1 MEIIITP
8 LPLHYSSITPNL
20 SISLTIPT
28 SITPQ
33 NSQRALVLISRCDGG
48 GSRTQLWSLVP
59 VLMFDD
65 SVHYH
70 WISSGASCH
79 IKPLNLIQRLFGLS
93 TVWRA
98 HGLVKDDDMCRWTV
112 CHADK
117 VCTSTTSPSIISR
130 HIPSPSSIP
139 THHRQLCQCC
149 GFMSQFLGNW
159 GIPCI
164 KIFAL
169 LIGLIEWHFW
179 EDATINSTINVANTT
194 SYAGER

>member
-1 MEIIITP
+1 
-8 LPLHYSSITPNL
+8 
-20 SISLTIPT
+20 
-28 SITPQ
+28 
-33 NSQRALVLISRCDGG
+33 
-48 GSRTQLWSLVP
+48 
-59 VLMFDD
+59 MFDD

-70 WISSGASCH
+70 WISSGGSCH

-98 HGLVKDDDMCRWTV
+98 HGLVKDDDMCCWTV

-159 GIPCI
+159 GIPC
-164 KIFAL
+164 KIFWAL
-169 LIGLIEWHFW
+169 FVGIIEWHF
-179 EDATINSTINVANTT
+179 ATKYYLLSVMYADHVIVEVRRSAMSTYEWGLYQQSTRCKTTTNMNTRRQQYYPPCALSFSIFFLLRNLST
-194 SYAGER
+194 SVGHLL